1 MVCRHLFINI
11 LLSINVAYSQN
22 DAIDPNFVRRTFDST
37 IAFYFHHIG
46 ENTLLYNGR
55 EYTENYSRTIGHPF
69 YASEQPQKG
78 NVVYDRILYPHHAIS
93 YDLVHDEVFI
103 KTSQNISLN
112 LLKEKIDQF
121 SIEDHLFVRLNEQTD
136 QSELSTGFYEVLHQS
151 KIIVLAKRRKQLV
164 PSFNLDDPYKFVH
177 YDRYFV
183 KINKAYHEIL
193 GHGSLVSLFPG
204 HQKEIRKYIH
214 QTGINFKKNPE
225 SAIVKVAEYFG
236 GLKR

>member
-1 MVCRHLFINI
+1 MVCRHLFIII

-22 DAIDPNFVRRTFDST
+22 DAIDSNFVRRTFDST
-37 IAFYFHHIG
+37 IAFYNHRLG

-55 EYTENYSRTIGHPF
+55 EYTGNYSRTIGHPF
-69 YASEQPQKG
+69 FASDQPQKG

-103 KTSQNISLN
+103 KTSQNISLK

-121 SIEDHLFVRLNEQTD
+121 SIGNHLFVRLDEQTD
-136 QSELSTGFYEVLHQS
+136 QLGLSTGFYEVLHQG
-151 KIIVLAKRRKQLV
+151 KIIVLANRRKQLV
-164 PSFNLDDPYKFVH
+164 PSFNLEDPYKFVH

-183 KINKAYHEIL
+183 KINQTYHEIL
-193 GHGSLVSLFPG
+193 GQSSLISLFPG

-225 SAIVKVAEYFG
+225 SAIVKIAEYFG